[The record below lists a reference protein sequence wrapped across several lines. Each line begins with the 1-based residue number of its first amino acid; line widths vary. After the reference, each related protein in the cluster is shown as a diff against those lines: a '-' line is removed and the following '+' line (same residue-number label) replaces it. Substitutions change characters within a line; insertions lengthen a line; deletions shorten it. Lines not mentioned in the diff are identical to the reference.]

1 VQLQPPVYQPASVP
15 QTTTV
20 CQPQPAQDANAYPP
34 APQVTQPASPARVTQ
49 PAPPAADV
57 LQKLSANGIAQ
68 IAPLMQT
75 TTPAPQG
82 QAINSQSTAA
92 AMDLLSKL
100 VSNMAR

>member
-1 VQLQPPVYQPASVP
+1 VQPQPPVYQPASVP
-15 QTTTV
+15 QTTTA

-34 APQVTQPASPARVTQ
+34 APQVTQ

-68 IAPLMQT
+68 IAPLMQA